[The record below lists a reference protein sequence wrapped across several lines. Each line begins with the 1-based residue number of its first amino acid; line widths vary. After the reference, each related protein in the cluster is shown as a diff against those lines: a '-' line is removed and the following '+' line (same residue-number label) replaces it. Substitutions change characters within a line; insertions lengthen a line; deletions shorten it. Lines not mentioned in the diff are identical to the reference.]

1 VRLLLLSTYEL
12 GHQPLG
18 IAGPARVLGV
28 AGHEL
33 RGRDLAV
40 EQLHHDDL
48 SWADAVVCS
57 VPMHTALRLALG
69 VLRSVRASRP
79 EMPIALHGL
88 YAPVG
93 ASALRDGDLAVAGD
107 ADGTL
112 LDWASSIGDPA
123 TPESPHGPVVRVE
136 IGRRGSLIRTARDA
150 PGDRHAT
157 TVACA
162 SGDGRSAPVRDVGAC
177 GLPDRTVVP
186 PLDRYTH
193 LVGCGPDRLV
203 GAVEASRGCSHRCRH
218 CPVPTVYDGR
228 TRAVPVED
236 VLADVAQL
244 VAAGA
249 EHIHLCDPD
258 FLNRPQ
264 HASRVVAALH
274 ADFPGVSFDATVKVS
289 HILAHG
295 DVIAQMGASG
305 CSFVVSAFEST
316 SATVLERLDKGHT
329 AAEAGEAVAVLRRAG
344 IEPRPSFLPF
354 TPWTS
359 REDLVELMDFVAR
372 HDLVDSVDAVQY
384 GIRLLLPPGSLLLRD
399 PDPVL
404 ASALGDFD
412 PDALGWTWRSPD
424 PLLDTLQDAIAVETE
439 RAACH
444 GWTPG
449 EAYAVV
455 RAAVFDMLGRADP
468 GLPTVVSAS
477 GAMQRP
483 RLSEAWFC
491 CAEPTAR
498 QLGAVR
504 DGMLTTS
511 S

>member
-1 VRLLLLSTYEL
+1 MRVLLLSTYEL

-18 IAGPARVLGV
+18 IAGPARPLGL

-40 EQLHHDDL
+40 EQIRPDDL

-69 VLRSVRASRP
+69 VLATVRAARP
-79 EMPIALHGL
+79 ELPVALHGL

-93 ASALRDGDLAVAGD
+93 ASALHDGDLAVAGD
-107 ADGTL
+107 ADGAL
-112 LDWASSIGDPA
+112 VDWVAALREPA
-123 TPESPHGPVVRVE
+123 PAGRPHGPVVRVE
-136 IGRRGSLIRTARDA
+136 IGPRSSDVRPGWAAPSGTTPSGTTPSGTTAL
-150 PGDRHAT
+150 
-157 TVACA
+157 
-162 SGDGRSAPVRDVGAC
+162 DGV
-177 GLPDRTVVP
+177 PDRSLVP
-186 PLDRYTH
+186 PLERYTR
-193 LVGCGPDRLV
+193 LVGQGPDRLV

-228 TRAVPVED
+228 TRAVPVGE

-244 VAAGA
+244 VASGAG
-249 EHIHLCDPD
+249 HIHLGDPD
-258 FLNRPQ
+258 FLNRPR
-264 HASRVVAALH
+264 HATRVVAALH
-274 ADFPGVSFDATVKVS
+274 AHFPDVSFDATVKVS
-289 HILAHG
+289 HILAHR
-295 DVIAQMGASG
+295 DVVAQMGESG

-329 AAEAGEAVAVLRRAG
+329 AAEAAEAVAVLRAAG

-354 TPWTS
+354 TPWTR
-359 REDLVELMDFVAR
+359 REDLVELLDFVAR

-404 ASALGDFD
+404 AGALGSFD
-412 PDALGWTWRSPD
+412 PDALGWTWQSPD
-424 PLLDTLQDAIAVETE
+424 PLLDAVQAAVAATTE
-439 RAACH
+439 QAACH
-444 GWTPG
+444 GWS
-449 EAYAVV
+449 A
-455 RAAVFDMLGRADP
+455 RAAYDAVRSTVFTGLGLADP
-468 GLPTVVSAS
+468 GAPAAATPG
-477 GAMQRP
+477 GAVQRP
-483 RLSEAWFC
+483 HLSEAWFC

-504 DGMLTTS
+504 EGMLAPS